1 MSAALHSR
9 FRDDDGVIAWHRFP
23 YDAGYVDHAA
33 TGPRDQMRDAR
44 SAIIWRVMLGIQTND
59 LGGLVTPR
67 IYILRVTR

>member
-1 MSAALHSR
+1 
-9 FRDDDGVIAWHRFP
+9 
-23 YDAGYVDHAA
+23 
-33 TGPRDQMRDAR
+33 MRDAR